1 MSRGEPPSR
10 VDFRP
15 VASSVDQLEDNKVKI
30 TVEVD
35 ESDVDEAIDAAF
47 KKISKD
53 VSLPGFRPGRV
64 PRKVLEA
71 KFGQEYARSEAL
83 NELIGQNY
91 RNAVIAHEV
100 DAIAQPEVNIT
111 EGEESGPLCFEAVVA
126 TRPSV
131 SLEGYNELT
140 ITLPPLEATKEE
152 IDNQIDNL
160 REQAAEREEVD
171 RPAIM
176 ADFVT
181 MDLSGSQDGEP
192 EESLTADDFTYEI
205 GSGFIV
211 DSIDENLLGT
221 KVGEIVEFEGD
232 HPNEEGAV
240 LSFRA
245 LIKKIEEKKLPELTD
260 EFVAEMT
267 EFETVDLLTEDT
279 ENRITE
285 SKRIQASNLLIEQIG
300 SELAE
305 LVSEDPPE
313 TLIND
318 QVQQQLQEMAMRMAQ
333 QGMQFDQ
340 FLEATGQDI
349 EALAENMKEPAA
361 RVVKID
367 LALRAVAAAQNILVE
382 QSDID
387 KEISQMAEYY
397 NQEETQLI
405 EIFQENGQML
415 TLKAD
420 LMKQKAMK
428 YLEENVEI
436 VDPDG
441 NPIER
446 EAFLLPEN
454 QDKEENLSEN
464 IEEESTTNDAEEEEP
479 SE

>member
-152 IDNQIDNL
+152 IDSQIDNL

-211 DSIDENLLGT
+211 DSINENLLGT

-232 HPNEEGAV
+232 HPNEEGSV

-300 SELAE
+300 SELAD

-333 QGMQFDQ
+333 QGMQFEQ

-367 LALRAVAAAQNILVE
+367 LALRAVATAQNILVE

-397 NQEETQLI
+397 NQEETQLL

-436 VDPDG
+436 IDPDG

>member
-152 IDNQIDNL
+152 IDSQIDNL

-205 GSGFIV
+205 GSGFII
-211 DSIDENLLGT
+211 DSIDQNLLGT

-300 SELAE
+300 SALAE

-313 TLIND
+313 TLVND

-333 QGMQFDQ
+333 QGMQFEQ

-397 NQEETQLI
+397 NQEETQLV

>member
-91 RNAVIAHEV
+91 RSAVIAHEV
-100 DAIAQPEVNIT
+100 DAIAQPEVTIT

-152 IDNQIDNL
+152 IDSQIDNL

-205 GSGFIV
+205 GSGFII
-211 DSIDENLLGT
+211 DSIDQNLLGT

-333 QGMQFDQ
+333 QGMQFEQ

-382 QSDID
+382 QPDID

-397 NQEETQLI
+397 NQEEAQLL

>member
-152 IDNQIDNL
+152 IDSQIDNL

-232 HPNEEGAV
+232 HPNEEGSV

-285 SKRIQASNLLIEQIG
+285 SKRVQASNLLIEQIG

-333 QGMQFDQ
+333 QGMQFEQ

-367 LALRAVAAAQNILVE
+367 LALRAVATAQNILVE

-397 NQEETQLI
+397 NQEETQLL

>member
-1 MSRGEPPSR
+1 MRSSP

-35 ESDVDEAIDAAF
+35 ESEVDEAIDLAF

-71 KFGQEYARSEAL
+71 KFGQDYARSEAL
-83 NELIGQNY
+83 NEVVGRNY
-91 RNAVIAHEV
+91 RSAVISHEV
-100 DAIAQPEVNIT
+100 DTIEQPEVTII

-131 SLEGYNELT
+131 EVEGYKDLT
-140 ITLPPLEATKEE
+140 ITLPPLGATEDE
-152 IDNQIDNL
+152 INSQIDSL
-160 REQAAEREEVD
+160 REQAAEREDVG
-171 RPAIM
+171 RPATTG
-176 ADFVT
+176 DFVT

-211 DSIDENLLGT
+211 ESINEGLLGT
-221 KVGEIVEFEGD
+221 KVGEVIEFEGD

-245 LIKKIEEKKLPELTD
+245 LVKKVEEKKLPDLTD

-279 ENRITE
+279 RNRIE
-285 SKRIQASNLLIEQIG
+285 EAKKQQSANLLIEEIG

-305 LVSEDPPE
+305 LVVEDPPE
-313 TLIND
+313 TLI
-318 QVQQQLQEMAMRMAQ
+318 QEQIQQQLQEMAMRMAQ
-333 QGMQFDQ
+333 QGMQFEQ
-340 FLEATGQDI
+340 FLAATGQDI
-349 EALAENMKEPAA
+349 EALAENMKDPASK
-361 RVVKID
+361 VVKID
-367 LALRAVAAAQNILVE
+367 LALRAVAGAENISVEQLDIDSEMSNLAEHFNQQEDQLVE
-382 QSDID
+382 
-387 KEISQMAEYY
+387 
-397 NQEETQLI
+397 
-405 EIFQENGQML
+405 IFHENGQML

-420 LMKQKAMK
+420 LLKQKAMK
-428 YLEENVEI
+428 YLQENVEI
-436 VDPDG
+436 IDPDG

-446 EAFLLPEN
+446 EAFLFLEN
-454 QDKEENLSEN
+454 QDKEENISEN
-464 IEEESTTNDAEEEEP
+464 VDEESTTIDTEEEEQ

>member
-152 IDNQIDNL
+152 IDSQIDNL

-181 MDLSGSQDGEP
+181 IDLSGSQDGEP

-211 DSIDENLLGT
+211 DSINENLLGT

-232 HPNEEGAV
+232 HPNEEGSV

-333 QGMQFDQ
+333 QGMQFEQ

-367 LALRAVAAAQNILVE
+367 LALRAVATAQNILVE

-397 NQEETQLI
+397 NQEETQLL

>member
-152 IDNQIDNL
+152 IDSQIDNL

-211 DSIDENLLGT
+211 DSINENLLGT

-333 QGMQFDQ
+333 QGMQFEQ

-397 NQEETQLI
+397 NQEETQLV

>member
-15 VASSVDQLEDNKVKI
+15 VATSVDQLEDNKVKI

-91 RNAVIAHEV
+91 RSAVIAHEV

-181 MDLSGSQDGEP
+181 IDLSGSQDGEP
-192 EESLTADDFTYEI
+192 EESLTAEDFTYEI

-333 QGMQFDQ
+333 QGMQFEQ

-397 NQEETQLI
+397 NQEETQLL

>member
-15 VASSVDQLEDNKVKI
+15 VATSVDQLEDNKVKI

-181 MDLSGSQDGEP
+181 IDLSGSQDGEP

-333 QGMQFDQ
+333 QGMQFEQ

-397 NQEETQLI
+397 NQEETQLV

>member
-152 IDNQIDNL
+152 IDSQIDNL

-205 GSGFIV
+205 GSGFII
-211 DSIDENLLGT
+211 DSIDQNLLGT

-313 TLIND
+313 TLVND

-333 QGMQFDQ
+333 QGMQFEQ

-397 NQEETQLI
+397 NQEETQLV

>member
-152 IDNQIDNL
+152 IDSQIDNL

-211 DSIDENLLGT
+211 DSINENLLGT

-232 HPNEEGAV
+232 HPNEEGSV

-333 QGMQFDQ
+333 QGMQFEQ

-397 NQEETQLI
+397 NQEETQLV

>member
-181 MDLSGSQDGEP
+181 IDLSGSQDGEP
-192 EESLTADDFTYEI
+192 EESLTAEDFTYEI

-333 QGMQFDQ
+333 QGMQFEQ

>member
-10 VDFRP
+10 VDFPP
-15 VASSVDQLEDNKVKI
+15 VATSVDQLEDNKVKI

-91 RNAVIAHEV
+91 RSAVIAHEV
-100 DAIAQPEVNIT
+100 DAIAQPEVTIT
-111 EGEESGPLCFEAVVA
+111 EGEESGQLCFEAVVA

-131 SLEGYNELT
+131 SLEGYNELK

-181 MDLSGSQDGEP
+181 MDLSGSQDGEA

-285 SKRIQASNLLIEQIG
+285 SKRIQTSNLLIEQIG

-313 TLIND
+313 ALINE

-333 QGMQFDQ
+333 QGMQFEQ

-397 NQEETQLI
+397 NQEEAQLL

-464 IEEESTTNDAEEEEP
+464 IEQESTTNDAEEEEP

>member
-152 IDNQIDNL
+152 IDSQIDNL

-211 DSIDENLLGT
+211 DSINENLLGT

-232 HPNEEGAV
+232 HPNEEGSV

-333 QGMQFDQ
+333 QGMQFEQ

-367 LALRAVAAAQNILVE
+367 LALRAVATAQNILVE

-397 NQEETQLI
+397 NQEETQLL

-436 VDPDG
+436 IDPDG

>member
-152 IDNQIDNL
+152 IDSQIDNL

-211 DSIDENLLGT
+211 DSINENLLGT

-285 SKRIQASNLLIEQIG
+285 SKRIQASNLLVEQIG

-397 NQEETQLI
+397 NQEETQLL

>member
-152 IDNQIDNL
+152 IDSQIDNL

-211 DSIDENLLGT
+211 DSINENLLGT

-232 HPNEEGAV
+232 HPNEEGSV

-333 QGMQFDQ
+333 QGMQFEQ

-397 NQEETQLI
+397 NQEETQLL

>member
-152 IDNQIDNL
+152 IDSQIDNL

-205 GSGFIV
+205 GSGFII
-211 DSIDENLLGT
+211 DSIDQNLLGT

-333 QGMQFDQ
+333 QGMQFEQ

-397 NQEETQLI
+397 NQEETQLL

>member
-10 VDFRP
+10 VDFPP
-15 VASSVDQLEDNKVKI
+15 VATSVDQLEDNKVKI

-91 RNAVIAHEV
+91 RSAVIAHEV
-100 DAIAQPEVNIT
+100 DAIAQPEVTIT
-111 EGEESGPLCFEAVVA
+111 EGEESGQLCFEAVVA

-181 MDLSGSQDGEP
+181 MDLSGSQDGEA

-285 SKRIQASNLLIEQIG
+285 SKRIQTSNLLIEQIG

-313 TLIND
+313 TLINE

-333 QGMQFDQ
+333 QGMQFEQ

-397 NQEETQLI
+397 NQEEAQLV

-464 IEEESTTNDAEEEEP
+464 IEQESTTNDAEEEEP

>member
-1 MSRGEPPSR
+1 
-10 VDFRP
+10 

-152 IDNQIDNL
+152 IDSQIDNL

-171 RPAIM
+171 RPVIM

-211 DSIDENLLGT
+211 DSINENLLGT

-232 HPNEEGAV
+232 HPNEEGSV

-313 TLIND
+313 TLVND

-333 QGMQFDQ
+333 QGMQFEQ

-397 NQEETQLI
+397 NQEETQLV

>member
-152 IDNQIDNL
+152 IDSQIDNL

-171 RPAIM
+171 RPVIM

-211 DSIDENLLGT
+211 DSINENLLGT

-232 HPNEEGAV
+232 HPNEEGSV

-313 TLIND
+313 TLVND

-333 QGMQFDQ
+333 QGMQFEQ

-397 NQEETQLI
+397 NQEETQLL

>member
-91 RNAVIAHEV
+91 RNAVIVHEV

-181 MDLSGSQDGEP
+181 IDLSGSQDGEP

-221 KVGEIVEFEGD
+221 KVGEIVEFKGD

-333 QGMQFDQ
+333 QGMQFEQ

-397 NQEETQLI
+397 NQEETQLV

>member
-152 IDNQIDNL
+152 IDSQIDNL
-160 REQAAEREEVD
+160 REQAAEREEVN

-211 DSIDENLLGT
+211 DSINENLLGT

-232 HPNEEGAV
+232 HPNEEGSV

-333 QGMQFDQ
+333 QGMQFEQ

-367 LALRAVAAAQNILVE
+367 LALRAVATAQNILVE

-397 NQEETQLI
+397 NQEETQLV

>member
-152 IDNQIDNL
+152 IDSQIDNL

-211 DSIDENLLGT
+211 DSINENLLGT

-232 HPNEEGAV
+232 HPNEEGSV

-333 QGMQFDQ
+333 QGMQFEQ

-397 NQEETQLI
+397 NQEETQLL

-464 IEEESTTNDAEEEEP
+464 VEQESTTNDAEEEEP

>member
-152 IDNQIDNL
+152 IDSQIDNL

-211 DSIDENLLGT
+211 DSINENLLGT

-232 HPNEEGAV
+232 HPNEEGSV

-333 QGMQFDQ
+333 QGMQFEQ

>member
-152 IDNQIDNL
+152 IDSQIDNL

-211 DSIDENLLGT
+211 DSINENLLGT

-232 HPNEEGAV
+232 HPNEEGSV

-333 QGMQFDQ
+333 QGMQFEQ

-397 NQEETQLI
+397 NQEEAQLV

>member
-152 IDNQIDNL
+152 IDSQIDNL

-205 GSGFIV
+205 GSGFII
-211 DSIDENLLGT
+211 DSIDQNLLGT

-333 QGMQFDQ
+333 QGMQFEQ

-397 NQEETQLI
+397 NQEETQLV

>member
-152 IDNQIDNL
+152 IDSQIDNL

-181 MDLSGSQDGEP
+181 IDLSGSQDGEP

-211 DSIDENLLGT
+211 DSINENLLGT

-232 HPNEEGAV
+232 HPNEEGSV

-333 QGMQFDQ
+333 QGMQFEQ

-397 NQEETQLI
+397 NQEETQLV

>member
-131 SLEGYNELT
+131 SLEGYNELK

-152 IDNQIDNL
+152 IDSQIDNL

-181 MDLSGSQDGEP
+181 MDLSGSQDGEA

-285 SKRIQASNLLIEQIG
+285 SKRIQTSNLLIEQIG

-313 TLIND
+313 TLINE

-333 QGMQFDQ
+333 QGMQFEQ

-464 IEEESTTNDAEEEEP
+464 IEQESTTNDAEEEEP

>member
-10 VDFRP
+10 VDFPP
-15 VASSVDQLEDNKVKI
+15 VATSVDQLEDNKVKI

-53 VSLPGFRPGRV
+53 VSLPGFRPGRI

-91 RNAVIAHEV
+91 RSAVIAHEV
-100 DAIAQPEVNIT
+100 DAIAQPEVTIT
-111 EGEESGPLCFEAVVA
+111 EGEESGQLCFEAVVA

-131 SLEGYNELT
+131 SLEGYNELK

-152 IDNQIDNL
+152 IDSQIDNL

-285 SKRIQASNLLIEQIG
+285 SKRIQTSNLLIEQIG

-313 TLIND
+313 TLINE

-333 QGMQFDQ
+333 QGMQFEQ

-382 QSDID
+382 RSDID

-397 NQEETQLI
+397 NQEEAQLL

-446 EAFLLPEN
+446 EAYLLPEN

>member
-100 DAIAQPEVNIT
+100 DAIAQPEVTIT

-152 IDNQIDNL
+152 IDSQIDNL

-211 DSIDENLLGT
+211 DSINENLLGT

-232 HPNEEGAV
+232 HPNEEGSV

-333 QGMQFDQ
+333 QGMQFEQ

-397 NQEETQLI
+397 NQEEAQLE

>member
-181 MDLSGSQDGEP
+181 IDLSGSQDGEP
-192 EESLTADDFTYEI
+192 EESLTAEDFTYEI

-279 ENRITE
+279 ENRITD

-333 QGMQFDQ
+333 QGMQFEQ

-397 NQEETQLI
+397 NQEETQLV

-464 IEEESTTNDAEEEEP
+464 IEQESTSNDAEEEEP

>member
-181 MDLSGSQDGEP
+181 IDLSGSQDGEP
-192 EESLTADDFTYEI
+192 EESLTAEDFTYEI

-333 QGMQFDQ
+333 QGMQFEQ

-397 NQEETQLI
+397 NQEEAQLL

>member
-152 IDNQIDNL
+152 IDSQIDNL

-171 RPAIM
+171 RPVIM

-211 DSIDENLLGT
+211 DSINENLLGT

-232 HPNEEGAV
+232 HPNEEGSV

-313 TLIND
+313 TLVND

-333 QGMQFDQ
+333 QGMQFEQ

-397 NQEETQLI
+397 NQEETQLV